1 MENVEEAVG
10 YFQSLANLKML
21 VINLS
26 GLSSV
31 EKCGRNWQDLSV
43 GGICYGV

>member
-10 YFQSLANLKML
+10 YFSISCKFKML